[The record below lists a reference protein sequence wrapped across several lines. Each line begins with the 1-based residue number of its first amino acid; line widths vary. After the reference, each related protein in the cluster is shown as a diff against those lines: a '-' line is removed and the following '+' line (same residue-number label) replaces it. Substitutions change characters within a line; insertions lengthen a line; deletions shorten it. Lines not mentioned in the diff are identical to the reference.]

1 MYAITGITGKVGG
14 ALARALIAAGQP
26 VRAVVRDP
34 QRARE
39 WAELGCEVA
48 VAQMEDADALA
59 AAFRGTDGVFILP
72 PSEFDPAP
80 GFPEAAR
87 VIDAVS
93 RALERVRP
101 PKVVCLSTIGAQA
114 SEHNLL
120 TQRTLMEDAL
130 NTLPIPVTF
139 LRPGW
144 FMENAAWDVAAARD
158 EGLLRSFLQPLDKPV
173 PMVATADVGRVA
185 AALLQE
191 SWLGV
196 RVVELEGPRRVT
208 PNGVAQT
215 FARIFGHPVRAE
227 AVPRDTWEA
236 LFVSQGMR
244 HPVPRIRMLDG
255 FNEGWIDFSGEGT
268 HLTGD
273 VELES
278 VLRGLIAQGNQENGE
293 SR

>member
-14 ALARALIAAGQP
+14 ALARALIAAGRP

-39 WAELGCEVA
+39 WAELGCGVA

-87 VIDAVS
+87 VIDAVR

-130 NTLPIPVTF
+130 STLPIPVTF

-144 FMENAAWDVAAARD
+144 FMENAAWDVTAARD

-278 VLRGLIAQGNQENGE
+278 VLRGLIAQNNQENGE